1 MNNYRRLLRYVR
13 PLWLPLLLSF
23 IFMVVF
29 SLLTS
34 AIAFLVKPALD
45 DIFLKR
51 DATMLKLLPLALIAI
66 YIIKGVA
73 NYLQAYFIGYVG
85 NRIVTDIREE
95 VFLHL
100 QQLSLSFFTSIPSGA
115 LTARVIY
122 DIAMIRRSV
131 SSVIAGL
138 LKDVFTALGLVG
150 VLFYRDWKLALIA
163 LVILPLLFFPIIKYS
178 RKLRRFSKKGQSQ
191 IAEISSFLQETFSGI
206 RIIKAFNM
214 EDYNRREFQRINERL
229 FQLMLKRLKVKAL
242 TAPIS
247 ETFGG
252 LAAAAV
258 IWYGGS
264 LVISGQSTPGNFFSF
279 MTALF
284 MLYGPLRSLNRSNNQ
299 IQEALAAGTRVFEL
313 LDTRPDVTDAPDA
326 IELPQFAKQI
336 RYENVSFAYNPEEPV
351 LKGINLDI
359 NKGETVALVG
369 RSGSGKTTLVN
380 LLPRFYDVSRGAI
393 TIDEH
398 DIRSVTQHSLRRQIA
413 IVSQQTILFND
424 TIRNNIAYG
433 RKDVSEEELIAAA
446 RSANA
451 HDFILALPDGYET
464 VIGENGIRLSG
475 GQQQRL
481 SIARALLKN
490 SPILILDEATSSLD
504 TESEREVQ
512 EAINRLMSNR
522 TTLVIAHRLSTI
534 THADRIV
541 VMDAGRIIET
551 GRHDELLAAGGEYA
565 TLYKLQFE
573 NPGQNRKNDQQ
584 QETPAE

>member
-1 MNNYRRLLRYVR
+1 MNNYRRLLNYVI
-13 PLWLPLLLSF
+13 PLWPKILLSI
-23 IFMVVF
+23 IFMVIF

-45 DIFLKR
+45 DIFLNQ

-66 YIIKGVA
+66 FLLKGIA
-73 NYLQAYFIGYVG
+73 NFLQSYFIGFVG
-85 NRIVTDIREE
+85 NRVVTNIREE
-95 VFLHL
+95 VYFHI
-100 QQLSLSFFTSIPSGA
+100 QCLSLSFFTSNASGA
-115 LTARVIY
+115 LTSRVIY
-122 DIAMIRRSV
+122 DIAMIQRSV

-138 LKDVFTALGLVG
+138 LKEVITALGLIG
-150 VLFYRDWKLALIA
+150 VLFYRDWKLAIIA

-191 IAEISSFLQETFSGI
+191 VAEISSFLQESFTGI
-206 RIIKAFNM
+206 RIIKAFIM
-214 EDYNRREFQRINERL
+214 EEYNRREFSRINEKLFRL
-229 FQLMLKRLKVKAL
+229 MIKRLKVKSL

-264 LVISGQSTPGNFFSF
+264 QVISGHSTPGNFFSF

-284 MLYGPLRSLNRSNNQ
+284 MLYGPIRSLNRSNNQ
-299 IQEALAAGTRVFEL
+299 VQEALAAGTRVFEL
-313 LDTRPDVTDAPDA
+313 LDTVAEIKDASDA
-326 IELPQFAKQI
+326 IVMEPFQDTICYDEVDF
-336 RYENVSFAYNPEEPV
+336 SYNEDEI
-351 LKGINLDI
+351 LHKISLTI
-359 NKGETVALVG
+359 KKGETLAIVG

-380 LLPRFYDVSRGAI
+380 LLPRFYDVNSGQI
-393 TIDEH
+393 SIDGRDVRE
-398 DIRSVTQHSLRRQIA
+398 ITQHSLRQQIA
-413 IVSQQTILFND
+413 IVSQQTVLFND
-424 TIRNNIAYG
+424 TVRSNISYG
-433 RKDVSEEELIAAA
+433 RSDVKEEELIAAA

-451 HDFILALPDGYET
+451 HEFICKLPQGYDT
-464 VIGENGIRLSG
+464 IVGENGVRLSG

-512 EAINRLMSNR
+512 EAINRLMEDR

-534 THADRIV
+534 THADRIIT
-541 VMDAGRIIET
+541 MADGQIIEV
-551 GRHDELLAAGGEYA
+551 GNHQELLQNNGEYA
-565 TLYKLQFE
+565 NLYRLQF
-573 NPGQNRKNDQQ
+573 DD
-584 QETPAE
+584 

>member
-1 MNNYRRLLRYVR
+1 MNNYRRLLKYVI
-13 PLWLPLLLSF
+13 PLWPKLLLSI
-23 IFMVVF
+23 IFMIIF

-45 DIFLKR
+45 DIFLKQ
-51 DATMLKLLPLALIAI
+51 DATMLKLLPLVLIGI
-66 YIIKGVA
+66 FLLKGIT
-73 NYLQAYFIGYVG
+73 NYLQSYFIGFVG
-85 NRIVTDIREE
+85 NRVVTNIREE
-95 VFLHL
+95 VYFHL
-100 QQLSLSFFTSIPSGA
+100 QSLSLSFFTSIPSGA
-115 LTARVIY
+115 LTSRVIY
-122 DIAMIRRSV
+122 DIAMIQRSV

-138 LKDVFTALGLVG
+138 LKEIITALGLIG
-150 VLFYRDWKLALIA
+150 VLFYRDWQLAIIA
-163 LVILPLLFFPIIKYS
+163 LVILPLLFFPIFKYS

-191 IAEISSFLQETFSGI
+191 VAEISSFLQESFTGI
-206 RIIKAFNM
+206 RIIKAFIM
-214 EDYNRREFQRINERL
+214 EEYNRREFSRINEKL
-229 FQLMLKRLKVKAL
+229 FKLMIKRLKIKSL

-264 LVISGQSTPGNFFSF
+264 QVISGQSTPGSFFSF

-284 MLYGPLRSLNRSNNQ
+284 MLYGPIRSLNRSNNQ
-299 IQEALAAGTRVFEL
+299 VQEALAAGTRVFEL
-313 LDTRPDVTDAPDA
+313 LDTVADVKDAPKAPALDPFHDL
-326 IELPQFAKQI
+326 ICYDEIDF
-336 RYENVSFAYNPEEPV
+336 RYNEDEI
-351 LKGINLDI
+351 LKNISLTI
-359 NKGETVALVG
+359 KKGETVAIVG

-380 LLPRFYDVSRGAI
+380 LLPRFYDVQSGKV
-393 TIDEH
+393 TIDGR
-398 DIRSVTQHSLRRQIA
+398 DIREITQHSLRQQIA

-424 TIRNNIAYG
+424 TVRNNIYYG
-433 RKDVSEEELIAAA
+433 RADVKEEELIAAA

-451 HDFILALPDGYET
+451 HDFISKLPQGYDT
-464 VIGENGIRLSG
+464 VVGENGIRLSG

-512 EAINRLMSNR
+512 EAINRLMEDR

-541 VMDAGRIIET
+541 VMADGRIIEV
-551 GRHDELLAAGGEYA
+551 GNHQELLDKGGEYA
-565 TLYKLQFE
+565 NLYKLQF
-573 NPGQNRKNDQQ
+573 RK
-584 QETPAE
+584 EG